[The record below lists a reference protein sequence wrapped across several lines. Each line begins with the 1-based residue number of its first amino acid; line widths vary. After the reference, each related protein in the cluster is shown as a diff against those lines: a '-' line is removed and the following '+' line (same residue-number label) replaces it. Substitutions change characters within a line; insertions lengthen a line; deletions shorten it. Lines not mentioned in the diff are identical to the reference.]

1 MRQGLAQQIA
11 SNTAGDIR
19 GKERETA
26 RAKEWMNRDSQELA
40 AHAAEMMRGYSNRAK
55 PSMPMDAREMSQ
67 MLGVE
72 EIFQSGIDPKEVKS
86 GDVLENVRALRR
98 GQVPTY
104 GNGELEAAIAKAE
117 GPGILERLARMRAG
131 VSGLIAEDSTRGD
144 IARVGVVSAATGGS
158 VMGLT
163 AAGQGLMAL
172 MEYIQSGTQQ
182 QEQRE
187 RALS

>member
-11 SNTAGDIR
+11 SNMAGDIR

-26 RAKEWMNRDSQELA
+26 RSKDLMGRDSQELA
-40 AHAAEMMRGYSNRAK
+40 AQAAEMMRGYGNRAN
-55 PSMPMDAREMSQ
+55 PSMPMDARELSQ
-67 MLGVE
+67 MLGV
-72 EIFQSGIDPKEVKS
+72 IDPKEVKS

-104 GNGELEAAIAKAE
+104 GNGGLEAAIAKAE
-117 GPGILERLARMRAG
+117 GPGVLEQLARMRAG

-172 MEYIQSGTQQ
+172 MEYIQNGTQQ

-187 RALS
+187 SALG